1 MKYEKSCGAVI
12 FRKTRGKYAVLLIK
26 NRYADFW
33 SFPKGHVED
42 GENEYQTAIRE
53 VKEETGIDIK
63 IENGFRMESVYLI
76 GKKKNIEKKV
86 VYFASLTT
94 RAYVEPQAEEISAFH
109 WFFEEPDGLVPAD
122 NAACEDLFYAL
133 TENLYMEKS
142 AAEAVTEEELAQYG
156 LDDPF
161 IEVTIDHV
169 IATYECVDEENEVWK
184 YIYSRQLGN
193 CTGTFVI

>member
-109 WFFEEPDGLVPAD
+109 WFFEDEFPEKAFD
-122 NAACEDLFYAL
+122 NDKMIFKEAL
-133 TENLYMEKS
+133 AFIKGRFG
-142 AAEAVTEEELAQYG
+142 EAT
-156 LDDPF
+156 D
-161 IEVTIDHV
+161 TRR
-169 IATYECVDEENEVWK
+169 C
-184 YIYSRQLGN
+184 
-193 CTGTFVI
+193 

>member
-26 NRYADFW
+26 NRFAEFW
-33 SFPKGHVED
+33 SFPKGHVEE

-76 GKKKNIEKKV
+76 GKKKNTEKKA

-94 RAYVEPQAEEISAFH
+94 RAYVQPQFDEISAFR
-109 WFFEEPDGLVPAD
+109 WFYEDDFPYDCSFENDRLIFDEALKFIKTKFGEAD
-122 NAACEDLFYAL
+122 ERRL
-133 TENLYMEKS
+133 
-142 AAEAVTEEELAQYG
+142 
-156 LDDPF
+156 
-161 IEVTIDHV
+161 
-169 IATYECVDEENEVWK
+169 
-184 YIYSRQLGN
+184 
-193 CTGTFVI
+193 

>member
-86 VYFASLTT
+86 VYFASLTIT
-94 RAYVEPQAEEISAFH
+94 LPR
-109 WFFEEPDGLVPAD
+109 D
-122 NAACEDLFYAL
+122 
-133 TENLYMEKS
+133 
-142 AAEAVTEEELAQYG
+142 
-156 LDDPF
+156 
-161 IEVTIDHV
+161 V
-169 IATYECVDEENEVWK
+169 IAVPFLPILVGRTQSNISIPRSVPS
-184 YIYSRQLGN
+184 IR
-193 CTGTFVI
+193 